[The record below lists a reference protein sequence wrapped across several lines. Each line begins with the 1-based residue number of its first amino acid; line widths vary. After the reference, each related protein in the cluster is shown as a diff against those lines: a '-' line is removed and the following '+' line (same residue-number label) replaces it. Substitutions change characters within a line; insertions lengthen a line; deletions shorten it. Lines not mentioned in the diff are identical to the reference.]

1 MHKEGVLNGVFFV
14 LFCFL
19 VSLTVVIRYD
29 CNTTSSASQCPSVT
43 SDNVTSLYENI
54 MDCPTSPP
62 PSSTSTTTTSTTST
76 PTTPTTTTQPSTT
89 LTTSHNAE
97 TSEETSHT
105 SHKQEPTSVEPSTP
119 TTTTTTA
126 TTLPSSASTFSPST
140 RTTSAT
146 TSPTNGLP
154 PVTTKDTNSGPMDY
168 WAAIL
173 GAVLGTLVI
182 LAVVGFLI
190 YYRRRK

>member
-1 MHKEGVLNGVFFV
+1 MLLFFV
-14 LFCFL
+14 CFYL
-19 VSLTVVIRYD
+19 ISLTVVIRYD
-29 CNTTSSASQCPSVT
+29 CNTTSSASQCSPVT

-62 PSSTSTTTTSTTST
+62 PSSTSTTTTSTTPT
-76 PTTPTTTTQPSTT
+76 PTTPTTTTTQPSTT

-97 TSEETSHT
+97 TSEETLHT
-105 SHKQEPTSVEPSTP
+105 SHNQKPTSVEPSTP

-126 TTLPSSASTFSPST
+126 TTLSSSASTFSPST

-182 LAVVGFLI
+182 VAVVGFLI